1 MKLFVKDKSFY
12 KTFFVLAT
20 SIALQNLI
28 VYSVNL
34 ADNLMLGTYSEL
46 SLSAAAL
53 ANQIQFFLQM
63 LVIGIG
69 SGVMVISSQYW
80 GKKDF
85 EPIKKILGIGVW
97 LSIVIALAMFFLVF
111 FFSRE
116 VLLLLTNEEAIIEEC
131 QIYLSII
138 CYSYI
143 FFAITNIL
151 IAFLRSI
158 EIVKVG
164 FIVSGFTFLINVSLN
179 YLFIYGNLG
188 APELGIK
195 GAAIATLVARIF
207 EFICI
212 FTFTLLFNKRV
223 KVKLKSVFGFDK
235 SYVSYFIRTS
245 LPMATGDAMWGVAM
259 TVQTAI
265 LGHLGAQAIA
275 ANSIA
280 LVIFQVITVL
290 CFGSAN
296 ASAVIIG
303 KTIGQDK
310 YELAI
315 NYTKTLQILYLIIGL
330 SAGILLFL
338 FKDLILS
345 LYTITPETKE
355 LASQFTT
362 VLAFLMVFTTYD
374 TAVIIGILRG
384 GGSSKFAL
392 YLDILSMWLIS
403 IPVSLLTAFVFHA
416 PPLIVFICLRLN
428 QFANCIVGY
437 LKINKGNWIKK
448 LTI

>member
-1 MKLFVKDKSFY
+1 MKLLVKDKNFY
-12 KTFFVLAT
+12 KIFFVLSA

-63 LVIGIG
+63 LVLGIG

-80 GKKDF
+80 GKKEFD
-85 EPIKKILGIGVW
+85 PIRKILGIGIW
-97 LSIVIALAMFFLVF
+97 LSIIMAVLMFTLVF
-111 FFSRE
+111 FFSHS
-116 VLLLLTNEEAIIEEC
+116 VLSLLTNEEDIIIESQKYLAIIC
-131 QIYLSII
+131 F
-138 CYSYI
+138 SYV

-158 EIVKVG
+158 EIVKIG

-179 YLFIYGNLG
+179 YVLIYGNFG
-188 APELGIK
+188 SPELGIR
-195 GAAIATLVARIF
+195 GAAIATLIARIF

-212 FTFTLLFNKRV
+212 FIFTIFFNKKV
-223 KVKLKSVFGFDK
+223 KVNIKNIFSFDF
-235 SYVSYFIRTS
+235 SYVFYFIRTS

-259 TVQTAI
+259 TTQTAI
-265 LGHLGAQAIA
+265 LGRLGAGAIA

-280 LVIFQVITVL
+280 LVIFQIITVL
-290 CFGSAN
+290 CFGAAN
-296 ASAVIIG
+296 ASSVIIG

-310 YELAI
+310 YETAI
-315 NYTKTLQILYLIIGL
+315 DYTKTLQILYVLIGL
-330 SAGILLFL
+330 SAGLLLFI

-345 LYTITPETKE
+345 FYTITDSTKE
-355 LASQFTT
+355 LASNFTT
-362 VLAFLMVFTTYD
+362 VLSLFMVFTTYD

-403 IPVSLLTAFVFHA
+403 IPISLLAAFVFHA
-416 PPLIVFICLRLN
+416 PPLVVFICLRLN
-428 QFANCIVGY
+428 QFANCIVGFF
-437 LKINKGNWIKK
+437 KINKGNWIRK